1 MGYAYFKRPLSLVS
15 GLIMSST
22 GDITADQI
30 SGVTVSGSSNV
41 VASKGFKEGA
51 VETRTTLAQLT
62 LLTYGLSFIDASTAG
77 TSATRAFT
85 LGPPPAAGV
94 HKFVVLKQN
103 ANTTRV
109 ISLATTADHYN
120 STRNSYQTVTGKAR
134 NQSQYAWHF
143 VGTTAG
149 TWAVVS
155 QPLLSSA
162 LTYT

>member
-1 MGYAYFKRPLSLVS
+1 MGFEYFKRPLRVVGSTSQLS
-15 GLIMSST
+15 SIALST
-22 GDITADQI
+22 GTITAD
-30 SGVTVSGSSNV
+30 S
-41 VASKGFKEGA
+41 FKEGA
-51 VETRTTLAQLT
+51 VETRTTVAQLALAT
-62 LLTYGLSFIDASTAG
+62 EGISYIDASTAG
-77 TSATRAFT
+77 TGPWAFT

-94 HKFVVLKQN
+94 HKYVILKQN

-134 NQSQYAWHF
+134 NGSQYAWHF

-155 QPLLSSA
+155 QPLLTTA